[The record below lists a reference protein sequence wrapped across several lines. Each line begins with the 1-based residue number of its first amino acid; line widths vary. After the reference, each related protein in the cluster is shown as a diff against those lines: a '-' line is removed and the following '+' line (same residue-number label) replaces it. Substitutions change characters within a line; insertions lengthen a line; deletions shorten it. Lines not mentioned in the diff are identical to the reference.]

1 MHCFFC
7 HRDCFRLENSRTV
20 TVKDL
25 PYFGSTV
32 LFSVLCIADAD
43 HCVFF
48 FCLYTFLLFTY
59 DFQHEPLHCF
69 GHGSQLPFLLSA
81 FLEGLEPSVFF
92 FYHVA
97 KRADREHSPCLLYY
111 NNNYYYYCCFYLNMR
126 VCLYMYYKRIGRRH
140 YINASTEN
148 VAWFVMSG

>member
-1 MHCFFC
+1 M
-7 HRDCFRLENSRTV
+7 

-92 FYHVA
+92 FFIMSQKEQTESTALV
-97 KRADREHSPCLLYY
+97 YY
-111 NNNYYYYCCFYLNMR
+111 IIIIIIIIT
-126 VCLYMYYKRIGRRH
+126 VVSI
-140 YINASTEN
+140 
-148 VAWFVMSG
+148 